1 MQGLMGSVPLVII
14 LAVGVCAP
22 LAGWLAM
29 QRARN
34 PILWFVYGALTGPVA
49 PLLLVAAP
57 LGRCPSCDAPVRGWS
72 GSCTRCGAPLGGILN
87 GRPSASLVLAE
98 PHLAVPGDI
107 ADPTATAAG
116 ATRSGR
122 AAREAAAASASAA
135 AATAGANRASRQPAA
150 PNASRASRASA
161 PAATYAPST
170 VAAATAAAG
179 SGPAGAASAGEVL
192 STAVYLSGNAGLEIG
207 ACYAIARVED
217 RIRVFG
223 PVDTGQLTV
232 RHERPIDEGEV
243 VAIDD
248 RIILTLRSG
257 RSSTSMIM
265 RWVGGMQ
272 PTGLETALAPG
283 AREGQSTEGLWR

>member
-1 MQGLMGSVPLVII
+1 MQGLAGSVPLVII

-34 PILWFVYGALTGPVA
+34 PILWFAYGALTGPIA
-49 PLLLVAAP
+49 LLLLVASP
-57 LGRCPSCDAPVRGWS
+57 VGRCPSCDTPARGWS
-72 GSCTRCGAPLGGILN
+72 GSCVRCRAPLGG
-87 GRPSASLVLAE
+87 VLAGWSADGTSRAGAPPE
-98 PHLAVPGDI
+98 GLTQGGAAMAHSTTAHSTVVQATSAPVNRVLA
-107 ADPTATAAG
+107 ADPTAG
-116 ATRSGR
+116 GDGS
-122 AAREAAAASASAA
+122 SA
-135 AATAGANRASRQPAA
+135 
-150 PNASRASRASA
+150 
-161 PAATYAPST
+161 
-170 VAAATAAAG
+170 
-179 SGPAGAASAGEVL
+179 GPASTGEVL

-257 RSSTSMIM
+257 RSSTSMVM

-272 PTGLETALAPG
+272 PAGLETALAPG
-283 AREGQSTEGLWR
+283 AREGQPTDGLWR